1 MTANSPQE
9 FRGPGQVPSPDPFD
23 LLEMMGS
30 VLNALR
36 DAVYL
41 IDSEGRIIYA
51 NDEACQGLGYTN
63 AELLTMHLWDI
74 DPKVTPQSWAGL
86 WESGAIE
93 RPVLLEALHR
103 RKDGAI
109 FPVEVHAN
117 PFQHHGQ
124 TFALSVVRDITGRKK
139 IEDERLANTRFFGA
153 ADRINAAIQSAG
165 DLEGMM
171 SDVLDIVLDLFDC
184 DRAFLVYPCDPT
196 ALTCRVPMERTRP
209 EYPGAHASGAEYPMS
224 DEAMRTTQF
233 LLDARRPVTFG
244 PDGELLLPD
253 RISEEFDIRSMM
265 AVAIHPKAGKAWMFG
280 IHQCRGPR
288 KWTAGESRLFEA
300 IARRITDALTGL
312 LTQARLR
319 ESEGKF
325 RHAFDMAGVGMVIL
339 DVSGA
344 ITRVNRRFLEII
356 GCPAQAIS
364 RIMAQGGDP
373 LASDLDFNIKQAA
386 GMEGSGDFETLLE
399 MARGGVSYSQGEL
412 QIRGRDFELI
422 WIRCTIAAVRSIAG
436 TPTGFIMQVEDVTER
451 RQHERELLEA
461 RDRALVASQMK
472 SEFLA
477 NMSHEIRTPMNGIIG
492 MATLLS
498 ETRLTAEQSEM
509 NRVVIQ
515 SAETLLAIIGDILDF
530 SKIEAGKLG
539 LRVAPL
545 SAPKMLRDIVAMLAP
560 LATSKGIRLWYEVAA
575 DVELPLLGDEV
586 RLRQILTNLV
596 GNAVKFTETGEVK
609 VTVANL
615 GIVDGAMHLRTEV
628 RDTGPGIPAAAQPYI
643 FEAFTQVEH
652 GLTRHFGGTG
662 LGLAISQQLARL
674 MGGRIDFTSREG
686 VGTTFRFDVRLSLAS
701 ETKPDTTTAGVAAG
715 DGGHSAAR
723 AARKLRLLVAE
734 DNRINQLVV
743 RKILEKMGHS
753 VEMAEN
759 GLVALERLS
768 REQFDAV
775 LMDCEMPE
783 CDGYTATHLVRSGEV
798 LGVDPRIP
806 IIALTAHAL
815 AESRAHCLLAGMN
828 EYVTKPV
835 RVEELLRAFAAC
847 RLD

>member
-1 MTANSPQE
+1 M
-9 FRGPGQVPSPDPFD
+9 F
-23 LLEMMGS
+23 EMMGS
-30 VLNALR
+30 VLNGLR

-41 IDSEGRIIYA
+41 IDIDGRIIYA
-51 NDEACQGLGYTN
+51 NDEASNALGYTYS
-63 AELLTMHLWDI
+63 ELVAMRVWDI
-74 DPKVTPQSWAGL
+74 DPDVTPQSWSDL
-86 WESGAIE
+86 WEGGAFA
-93 RPVLLEALHR
+93 RTVLVETWHR
-103 RKDGAI
+103 RKDGNT
-109 FPVEVHAN
+109 FPVEVHGK
-117 PFQHHGQ
+117 PFKYHGKA
-124 TFALSVVRDITGRKK
+124 FALGVARDVTERKK
-139 IEDERLANTRFFGA
+139 AEDERLSNTKFFEA
-153 ADRINAAIQSAG
+153 TDRVNSVIQSSG
-165 DLEGMM
+165 DIESMM
-171 SDVLDIVLDLFDC
+171 SGVLDTVLDLFDC
-184 DRAFLVYPCDPT
+184 DRASLVFPCDPK

-209 EYPGAHASGAEYPMS
+209 DYPGAQAAGVEYPMS
-224 DEAMRTTQF
+224 EEAMRAMQF

-244 PDGELLLPD
+244 HGGELSLPD
-253 RISEEFDIRSMM
+253 RVSEEYKIQSMM
-265 AVAIHPKAGKAWMFG
+265 AKAIRPGAGAAWMFV
-280 IHQCRGPR
+280 IHQCRSPR
-288 KWTAGESRLFEA
+288 QWTAEESRLFEA
-300 IARRITDALTGL
+300 ISRRMADALTGL

-339 DVSGA
+339 DTEGE

-373 LASDLDFNIKQAA
+373 TATDLDFNIKQAA
-386 GMEGSGDFETLLE
+386 GLEGSGDFETLLE

-422 WIRCTIAAVRSIAG
+422 WIRCTIAAVRSVAG
-436 TPTGFIMQVEDVTER
+436 KPTSFIMQVEDVTER
-451 RQHERELLEA
+451 RRHETELLDA
-461 RDRALVASQMK
+461 RDRALVASRMK

-498 ETRLTAEQSEM
+498 ETQLSGEQSEM

-539 LRVAPL
+539 LRL
-545 SAPKMLRDIVAMLAP
+545 GTISAPKILRDIVALLAP
-560 LATSKGIRLWYEVAA
+560 LATSKGIRLWYEVGA
-575 DVELPLLGDEV
+575 DVEQLLVGDEV

-615 GIVDGAMHLRTEV
+615 GVTDGAMHVRIEV
-628 RDTGPGIPAAAQPYI
+628 QDTGPGIPAAAQPYI

-674 MGGRIDFTSREG
+674 MGGCIDFTSREG
-686 VGTTFRFDVRLSLAS
+686 IGTTFRFDVRLGLAD
-701 ETKPDTTTAGVAAG
+701 EAGADRTIAEMPDGSQTSV
-715 DGGHSAAR
+715 R
-723 AARKLRLLVAE
+723 AARKLKLLVAE

-743 RKILEKMGHS
+743 RKILEKMGHA
-753 VEMAEN
+753 VEMADN

-768 REQFDAV
+768 KEHFDAI

-798 LGVDPRIP
+798 EGVNPRIP

-835 RVEELLRAFAAC
+835 RVEELMRAFAAC

>member
-9 FRGPGQVPSPDPFD
+9 SREPGKATSPDSFN

-30 VLNALR
+30 VLDGLR

-41 IDSEGRIIYA
+41 IDIGGRIIYV
-51 NDEACQGLGYTN
+51 NDEACLGLGYTR
-63 AELLTMHLWDI
+63 AELLAMNVWDV
-74 DPKVTPQSWAGL
+74 DPDVTPQSWAEF
-86 WESGAIE
+86 WEDGTFA
-93 RPVLLEALHR
+93 RPVLIEAWHR
-103 RKDGAI
+103 RQDGSI
-109 FPVEVHAN
+109 FPVEVHAK
-117 PFQHHGQ
+117 PFQHHGKA
-124 TFALSVVRDITGRKK
+124 FALGVARDITERKK
-139 IEDERLANTRFFGA
+139 AEEERLANIRFFEA
-153 ADRINAAIQSAG
+153 TDRINAAIQSAG
-165 DLEGMM
+165 DVDGMM
-171 SDVLDIVLDLFDC
+171 SSVLDVVLDLFDC
-184 DRAFLVYPCDPT
+184 DRASLVYPCDPA

-209 EYPGAHASGAEYPMS
+209 EYPGAQATGAEYPMT
-224 DEAMRTTQF
+224 DEAMRAMQL
-233 LLDARRPVTFG
+233 LLDAGRPVTFG
-244 PDGELLLPD
+244 PGGDLPLPD
-253 RISEEFDIRSMM
+253 RVSEEYKIQSMLAKAIRPRTGS
-265 AVAIHPKAGKAWMFG
+265 AWMFV

-288 KWTAGESRLFEA
+288 SWTAEESRLFEA
-300 IARRITDALTGL
+300 ISRRVADALTGL
-312 LTQARLR
+312 LTQTRLR

-339 DVSGA
+339 DVNGS

-356 GCPAQAIS
+356 GSPAQAIS

-373 LASDLDFNIKQAA
+373 IASDLDFSIKQAS
-386 GMEGSGDFETLLE
+386 GLEGSGDFETLLE

-412 QIRGRDFELI
+412 QIRGRNFELI

-436 TPTGFIMQVEDVTER
+436 TPTGFIMQVEDVTDR

-461 RDRALVASQMK
+461 RDRALVASRMK

-498 ETRLTAEQSEM
+498 ETSLGAEQAEM

-539 LRVAPL
+539 LRLGPI
-545 SAPKMLRDIVAMLAP
+545 SAPKILRDIIALLAP
-560 LATSKGIRLWYEVAA
+560 LATSKGIRLWYEVGP
-575 DVELPLLGDEV
+575 DVELPLVGDEV

-596 GNAVKFTETGEVK
+596 GNAVKFTESGEVK
-609 VTVANL
+609 VTIANL
-615 GIVDGAMHLRTEV
+615 GITDAAMHLQIEV
-628 RDTGPGIPAAAQPYI
+628 QDTGPGIPAAAQPYI

-686 VGTTFRFDVRLSLAS
+686 VGTTFRFEVRLGLADEALSDLRPKAEMS
-701 ETKPDTTTAGVAAG
+701 E
-715 DGGHSAAR
+715 GGSPASAR
-723 AARKLRLLVAE
+723 PARKLKLLVAE
-734 DNRINQLVV
+734 DNRVNQLVV
-743 RKILEKMGHS
+743 RKILEKMGHA

-768 REQFDAV
+768 REKFDAI

-798 LGVDPRIP
+798 EGVNPRIP

-835 RVEELLRAFAAC
+835 RVEELMRAFAAC

>member
-1 MTANSPQE
+1 MTENSPQE
-9 FRGPGQVPSPDPFD
+9 SREPGKASAPDSFD
-23 LLEMMGS
+23 LLEMMSS
-30 VLNALR
+30 VLNGLR

-41 IDSEGRIIYA
+41 VDIGGRIIYA
-51 NDEACQGLGYTN
+51 NDESSKALGYEH
-63 AELLTMHLWDI
+63 AELLAMNVWDI
-74 DPKVTPQSWAGL
+74 DPGVTPQSWTEL
-86 WESGAIE
+86 WEDGAFARAILIE
-93 RPVLLEALHR
+93 AQHR
-103 RKDGAI
+103 RKDGST
-109 FPVEVHAN
+109 FPVEVHAK
-117 PFQHHGQ
+117 PFQYHGKS
-124 TFALSVVRDITGRKK
+124 FALGVVRDITERKEAE
-139 IEDERLANTRFFGA
+139 EDRLANARFFEA
-153 ADRINAAIQSAG
+153 MDRVNAAIQSAG

-209 EYPGAHASGAEYPMS
+209 EYPGAHAAGTEYPMT
-224 DEAMRTTQF
+224 DGAMRAMQL

-244 PDGELLLPD
+244 PSGELPLPD
-253 RISEEFDIRSMM
+253 RIAEEFGIHSMM
-265 AVAIHPKAGKAWMFG
+265 GGAVRPKAGKAWMFG

-288 KWTAGESRLFEA
+288 TWTAEESRLFEA

-325 RHAFDMAGVGMVIL
+325 RRAFDMAGVGMVIL
-339 DVSGA
+339 DVGGE

-373 LASDLDFNIKQAA
+373 TASDLDFSIRQAA
-386 GMEGSGDFETLLE
+386 GMEGSEDFETLLE

-412 QIRGRDFELI
+412 QIRGRHLELI

-436 TPTGFIMQVEDVTER
+436 APTGFITQIEDVTDR
-451 RQHERELLEA
+451 RQHESELLEA
-461 RDRALVASQMK
+461 RDRALVASRMK

-539 LRVAPL
+539 LRIAPL
-545 SAPKMLRDIVAMLAP
+545 SAPKMLRDIVALLAP
-560 LATSKGIRLWYEVAA
+560 LATSKGIRLWYEVAP

-615 GIVDGAMHLRTEV
+615 GIADGAMLLQIEV
-628 RDTGPGIPAAAQPYI
+628 QDTGPGIPAAAQPYI

-674 MGGRIDFTSREG
+674 MGGHIDFTSREG
-686 VGTTFRFDVRLSLAS
+686 VGSTFRFDVRLALAD
-701 ETKPDTTTAGVAAG
+701 EATPNTTIAGSAEAI
-715 DGGHSAAR
+715 GHASMR
-723 AARKLRLLVAE
+723 PARKLKLLVAE

-743 RKILEKMGHS
+743 RKILEKMGHA

-768 REQFDAV
+768 REQFDAI

-798 LGVDPRIP
+798 VGVDPRIP

-835 RVEELLRAFAAC
+835 RVEELMRAFAAC